1 MKKIVFFLTAIFL
14 MISLTACGGT
24 GGNGGNVLKVG
35 ATPVPHAEILNDVV
49 KPELAK
55 QGITL
60 EVVTFQDYQL
70 PNTQLAEK
78 QLDANYFQHLPF
90 LETTNKEKG
99 YTLVPVAGVH
109 IEPVGVYSNKEK
121 KYTSIDQV
129 PDGATIAVTNDP
141 SNLGRFLALLEKN
154 GLIKLKEGV
163 GTNGT
168 LQDIAE
174 NPKNYKFLSMDPP
187 LLPRAIEDPKVD
199 IAVINTN
206 FALQAGLNPLKDA
219 LILEDKDSP
228 YVNILVTRTDNKD
241 DPKIKKLAEVLTSDA
256 IKNYIEEKYKG
267 AIVPAQKL
275 F

>member
-1 MKKIVFFLTAIFL
+1 MKKSLFILAAII
-14 MISLTACGGT
+14 MIFSLTACGG
-24 GGNGGNVLKVG
+24 NGGEVIKVG
-35 ATPVPHAEILNDVV
+35 ATPVPHAEILNEVV

-78 QLDANYFQHLPF
+78 QLDANFFQHLPF
-90 LETTNKEKG
+90 LETTNKEKN
-99 YTLVPVAGVH
+99 YTLVAVAGVH
-109 IEPVGVYSNKEK
+109 IEPVGIYSNKEK
-121 KYTSIDQV
+121 KYTSIDQI
-129 PDGATIAVTNDP
+129 PSGGTIAVTNDP

-154 GLIKLKEGV
+154 NLIKLKEGV
-163 GTNGT
+163 GINGT

-174 NPKNYKFLSMDPP
+174 NPKNYQFLSMDAP

-199 IAVINTN
+199 AAVINTN
-206 FALQAGLNPLKDA
+206 FAMQAGLNPLKDA
-219 LILEDKDSP
+219 LVLEDKDSP
-228 YVNILVTRTDNKD
+228 YVNILVTRSDNKD

-256 IKNYIEEKYKG
+256 VKKYIEEKYKG

>member
-1 MKKIVFFLTAIFL
+1 MKKAGLLLIAVLLLFSI
-14 MISLTACGGT
+14 TACGGK
-24 GGNGGNVLKVG
+24 GGEVIKVG
-35 ATPVPHAEILNDVV
+35 ATPVPHAKILNDVV

-99 YTLVPVAGVH
+99 YNLVPVAGVH

-121 KYTSIDQV
+121 KYTSIDQI
-129 PDGATIAVTNDP
+129 PDGGTIAVTNDP

-154 GLIKLKEGV
+154 HLIKLKDGV

-168 LQDIAE
+168 LQDIVE
-174 NPKNYKFLSMDPP
+174 NPKNLQFLSMDPP

-199 IAVINTN
+199 VAVINTN

-228 YVNILVTRTDNKD
+228 YVNILVTRADNKD

-256 IKNYIEEKYKG
+256 VKKYIEEKYKG